1 MFKKSFIFLTLFSCS
16 ILVSLVALNSI
27 FIFLEFSTP
36 AVGQQQ
42 ISPLQSAQQT
52 EKQIQQQK
60 STWITTGG
68 KLNIPRSE
76 ITSAVL
82 NGKIYVIG
90 GLNAAGKNIAS
101 VEVYDLGTD
110 KWSNTTIAPLPET
123 RDHAAAAA
131 YNGKLYVVGGYDNMR
146 NPSNKLF
153 IYDLATNKWQEGKP
167 MPTARGA
174 LTAAF
179 INGTLYAI
187 GGNSTNPLNT
197 NEAYDAQNNTWV
209 EKDSY
214 ANCKTS
220 SCISN
225 S

>member
-36 AVGQQQ
+36 VVGQQQ

-179 INGTLYAI
+179 Y
-187 GGNSTNPLNT
+187 
-197 NEAYDAQNNTWV
+197 
-209 EKDSY
+209 
-214 ANCKTS
+214 
-220 SCISN
+220 
-225 S
+225 